1 MSPKDSE
8 MLKLR
13 IAELEK
19 ENDYLEER
27 VKKQQREISS
37 LVALVQEMA
46 KHMSRDNLE
55 KLDREKMVQLLSK
68 VD

>member
-13 IAELEK
+13 IAELEE

-27 VKKQQREISS
+27 IEKQQKEISS

-55 KLDREKMVQLLSK
+55 NLDREKMIQLLSK